1 MTEDRI
7 EHPPWPARAGLLL
20 ALGAAL
26 GLAFHFLVRGS
37 SGDATIWGNWTD
49 DRLRLSLA
57 TFVALSGMLF
67 AFTLERLRWWWSAGF
82 ALAGGAILGLVFYWN
97 GDPNGSGADQVWRFV
112 SGLLAVAIAAPL
124 FQTMRDEGDRR
135 LPYRSVHAHSWT
147 NVVLW
152 FAAWLFVL
160 LSWLLA
166 WLLAALFHLIGLNLL
181 KDLLEKDW
189 FAWMLTCGALGAGIG
204 LLRDRDRVL
213 GLLQR
218 VVTTVLAFLAPFL
231 AAGLVLFVLALPFTG
246 LAPLWE
252 QTRATTP
259 ILLSCVIG
267 AIVLVNA
274 VIGNAPWEEA
284 KARPLRWSAM
294 ALAAVMLPL
303 AVVAALS
310 TGQRIAQHGFT
321 PSRLW
326 AASFILIAAAYAT
339 LYLLAL
345 LGRSQW
351 SSRIR
356 RFNLALAFGVCGLA
370 LLLATPLVK
379 FGAISTRDQVARLES
394 GRVAPERFDWAA
406 LRFDFGP
413 SGRAALERL
422 RTQSRNAGIRSR
434 ATAALATERRWD
446 LPSPATLERRSA
458 GWRNVRVVPA
468 GTSVPPILQDLVS
481 QQYQCGG
488 EQRCLLY
495 YAPGETIALLVS
507 PDRYCSEHSGS
518 GRECEADVR
527 EFYRSGEAWI
537 GSSPPSGDRGQQQER
552 NARIAEGLR
561 QGQAEIRTVPRRQLF
576 VGGEPVG
583 EPFE

>member
-20 ALGAAL
+20 VLGAAL
-26 GLAFHFLVRGS
+26 GLVFHLLVRGS
-37 SGDATIWGNWTD
+37 SGDPTIWGNWTD

-67 AFTLERLRWWWSAGF
+67 AFTVERLRWWWSAAF

-97 GDPNGSGADQVWRFV
+97 GDPSGSGADQVWRFV
-112 SGLLAVAIAAPL
+112 AGLLAVAIAAPL

-166 WLLAALFHLIGLNLL
+166 WLLAALFHLIGLDLL
-181 KDLLEKDW
+181 KDLLNKDW
-189 FAWMLTCGALGAGIG
+189 FAWMLTCGALGAAVG

-246 LAPLWE
+246 LAPLWQ

-267 AIVLVNA
+267 AIVLANA

-326 AASFILIAAAYAT
+326 AAAFIVIAAAYAA

-345 LGRSQW
+345 LARSQW
-351 SSRIR
+351 AARVR
-356 RFNLALAFGVCGLA
+356 RYNLALAFGVCGLA
-370 LLLATPLVK
+370 LLLATPLVN
-379 FGAISTRDQVARLES
+379 FGGISTRDQVARLES
-394 GRVAPERFDWAA
+394 GRVAPDRFDWAA

-422 RTQSRNAGIRSR
+422 KQSGNADIRSR
-434 ATAALATERRWD
+434 ATAALDTERRWD
-446 LPSPATLERRSA
+446 LPSPAREVRRQDA
-458 GWRNVRVVPA
+458 WRNVGVVPA
-468 GTSVPPILQDLVS
+468 GAPVPAMLRDLVS
-481 QQYQCGG
+481 NEYQCAG
-488 EQRCLLY
+488 EQPCLLY
-495 YAPGETIALLVS
+495 YAPGENVAILVS
-507 PDRYCSEHSGS
+507 TDRYCAEYSATP
-518 GRECEADVR
+518 RDCEANVTQY
-527 EFYRSGEAWI
+527 YRSGEAW
-537 GSSPPSGDRGQQQER
+537 SRSEQSRDDAAARQTR
-552 NARIAEGLR
+552 NARVAEGLR
-561 QGQAEIRTVPRRQLF
+561 QGEAEIRTVPRRQLF

-583 EPFE
+583 DPFE